1 MQLKVARKEE
11 AGVDRAFITAV
22 PRDNP
27 AWTSMA
33 FIKIA
38 RQLGYLFYSCKLL
51 CLEDYKNISE
61 LGTPALRVPRR
72 FLRLAQL

>member
-22 PRDNP
+22 PRDNH

-38 RQLGYLFYSCKLL
+38 ITTRLL
-51 CLEDYKNISE
+51 KN
-61 LGTPALRVPRR
+61 L
-72 FLRLAQL
+72 LAVFVCIWGVVDWL

>member
-33 FIKIA
+33 FIKIT
-38 RQLGYLFYSCKLL
+38 RQLGCSSQKVLLSESKYLFAA
-51 CLEDYKNISE
+51 DYRQTWAV
-61 LGTPALRVPRR
+61 GTNR
-72 FLRLAQL
+72 

>member
-22 PRDNP
+22 PRDNH

-33 FIKIA
+33 FTKITMNT
-38 RQLGYLFYSCKLL
+38 RLFKSTSRPLSL
-51 CLEDYKNISE
+51 KN
-61 LGTPALRVPRR
+61 RVAAD
-72 FLRLAQL
+72 FVWEVLIFSVA

>member
-1 MQLKVARKEE
+1 MARKEE

-38 RQLGYLFYSCKLL
+38 RQLGYSIVASGY
-51 CLEDYKNISE
+51 
-61 LGTPALRVPRR
+61 V
-72 FLRLAQL
+72 

>member
-22 PRDNP
+22 PRDNH

-33 FIKIA
+33 FTKITMNT
-38 RQLGYLFYSCKLL
+38 RLFKCLYEQLQGVKKKTAPLVLGLVTTFLL
-51 CLEDYKNISE
+51 
-61 LGTPALRVPRR
+61 
-72 FLRLAQL
+72 